1 MGTVGLSFGAATSGT
16 GFDVS
21 STVSAIMAES
31 SAIETPWNNQLTALQ
46 SQDTALTSMGTDL
59 STLTTSLQSLTDA
72 DGVFSSMQGSS
83 SDNSVVELTNAS
95 TGAVAGTHSVTVT
108 RLAQTSSVYS
118 GDAAASDNLSGSF
131 TITIGSGTA
140 QTVTVASGS
149 TLSTLAAAINQGSYG
164 VKANVITDS
173 GGERLALVSSTGG
186 AAGQIA
192 IGGSIT
198 DSTSGGSLSFSSGQ
212 AGLDAEY
219 NVDGIDMT
227 SGSNTVTGA
236 IPGVTMQLLG
246 TSSNAAQLVIAND
259 NSAVESAM
267 SSFVTAYNAVVKD
280 VNAQEQ
286 NSSSGS
292 AQPLF
297 GTPIMAQIQ
306 QALSNA
312 LIGGSASGSMSNIA
326 QLGLEV
332 SANGDGTLTLNTN
345 TLDSALNSD
354 YNGVE
359 GFLQNTGSFGQNLA
373 SALNGLGNQAPDGA
387 VYLTLQQNSSQETDL
402 NNSITNENA
411 LLATEKTNLT
421 AELTA
426 ANLTLQAIPE
436 QIQSIQELYS
446 AITGYGNTATS

>member
-1 MGTVGLSFGAATSGT
+1 
-16 GFDVS
+16 
-21 STVSAIMAES
+21 
-31 SAIETPWNNQLTALQ
+31 
-46 SQDTALTSMGTDL
+46 
-59 STLTTSLQSLTDA
+59 
-72 DGVFSSMQGSS
+72 
-83 SDNSVVELTNAS
+83 
-95 TGAVAGTHSVTVT
+95 
-108 RLAQTSSVYS
+108 
-118 GDAAASDNLSGSF
+118 
-131 TITIGSGTA
+131 
-140 QTVTVASGS
+140 
-149 TLSTLAAAINQGSYG
+149 
-164 VKANVITDS
+164 
-173 GGERLALVSSTGG
+173 
-186 AAGQIA
+186 
-192 IGGSIT
+192 
-198 DSTSGGSLSFSSGQ
+198 
-212 AGLDAEY
+212 
-219 NVDGIDMT
+219 
-227 SGSNTVTGA
+227 
-236 IPGVTMQLLG
+236 MQLLG